1 MTEAECARA
10 LRGEVAHWRE
20 FIADMA
26 AGLRQ
31 GAQAHPEMPIL
42 GAGFVKIADQ
52 LDEHL
57 RAALS
62 ASPPPSP
69 ASPAAPAPSGDIS
82 YVTSSP
88 VALKANFEAVLAE
101 RDAARAECAR
111 LRDDLMAAIGERDEA
126 EKASNTNYNSGFRD
140 GAAAVAAEARRYAA
154 MYPQASDGRNTFIML
169 AKWAEQR
176 TPPSGLPLKGG
187 EDHG

>member
-62 ASPPPSP
+62 ASPPPSGKF
-69 ASPAAPAPSGDIS
+69 AGWSNKELTIALAM
-82 YVTSSP
+82 TSEDKDFTS
-88 VALKANFEAVLAE
+88 EYRDTAVSLHE
-101 RDAARAECAR
+101 
-111 LRDDLMAAIGERDEA
+111 EA
-126 EKASNTNYNSGFRD
+126 EAEMASRAT
-140 GAAAVAAEARRYAA
+140 E
-154 MYPQASDGRNTFIML
+154 
-169 AKWAEQR
+169 
-176 TPPSGLPLKGG
+176 PPR
-187 EDHG
+187 